1 MFECES
7 LSYIDNVIHKV
18 VKVHVIMLL
27 FKGCHFETTLM
38 HIPSLKKTP
47 IKPPQRFCNSMH

>member
-1 MFECES
+1 MFDYVS
-7 LSYIDNVIHKV
+7 LSHIDNVIHKV
-18 VKVHVIMLL
+18 VIVHVIMLL

-47 IKPPQRFCNSMH
+47 IKPPHRIL